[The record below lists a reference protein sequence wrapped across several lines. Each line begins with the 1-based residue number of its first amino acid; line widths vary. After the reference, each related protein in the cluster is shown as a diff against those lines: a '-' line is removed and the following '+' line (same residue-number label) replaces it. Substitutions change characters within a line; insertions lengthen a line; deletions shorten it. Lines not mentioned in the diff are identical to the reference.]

1 MAERIDY
8 DVKPTPIGPD
18 AHQELERL
26 LQGLHEHGVLRF
38 ANNVVRA
45 QTPLTHVLVDG
56 LGKEGTLNAIQN
68 LSIIGMAL
76 SRIPPDEFYKMVFS
90 MKDAMTEFNKQ
101 AGAGDDSG
109 AAPGVRGTYHMLH
122 DDKLWSSLSPLLDA
136 LKVFSERMSK
146 DADKPVTEF
155 TGKPTDN

>member
-8 DVKPTPIGPD
+8 EVKPTPIGPD

-45 QTPLTHVLVDG
+45 QTPLTQVLVDG
-56 LGKEGTLNAIQN
+56 IGKEGTLNTIQN

-76 SRIPPDEFYKMVFS
+76 SRIPPEEFYKMVFG
-90 MKDAMTEFNKQ
+90 MKDAMAAFNKQ
-101 AGAGDDSG
+101 ASATKGSD

-122 DDKLWSSLSPLLDA
+122 DDQLWASVSPLVEA
-136 LKVFSERMSK
+136 LKVFSERMSEEG
-146 DADKPVTEF
+146 DKPVTEF

>member
-8 DVKPTPIGPD
+8 DVKPTPIAPD

-56 LGKEGTLNAIQN
+56 IGKEGTLNTIQN
-68 LSIIGMAL
+68 LSIMGMAL

-90 MKDAMTEFNKQ
+90 MKDALTEFNHQ
-101 AGAGDDSG
+101 AGAADDSG

-122 DDKLWSSLSPLLDA
+122 DEQLWASLSPFIEA
-136 LKVFSERMSK
+136 LKTFSERMGQEAK
-146 DADKPVTEF
+146 KPVTEF